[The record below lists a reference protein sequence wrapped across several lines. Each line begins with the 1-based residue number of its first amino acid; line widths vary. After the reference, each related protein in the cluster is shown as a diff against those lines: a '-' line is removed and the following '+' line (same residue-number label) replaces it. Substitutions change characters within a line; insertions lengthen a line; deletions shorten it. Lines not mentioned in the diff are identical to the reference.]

1 MNSRCPVCSMLPVG
15 GRCPVHGL
23 DVVVI
28 KETTPRAAVAPT
40 VPWVEVE
47 GPVTTLPR
55 TQAEAELQ
63 EQRARTATKHEAEV
77 EELRARAAFWK
88 AARLAVLVQAAGDRL
103 NAGEE
108 VITRE
113 DLRELAAAVARD
125 ETILATWKGGPEAA
139 LEEGGSADPETGEE
153 YGHDRAVE
161 LAASGSEGGVEE
173 ARRRMREGMAK
184 ANAEAAAEL
193 GEQSP

>member
-1 MNSRCPVCSMLPVG
+1 MNSCCPVCSMPPVG

-28 KETTPRAAVAPT
+28 KETTPPPPRAAVAPT
-40 VPWVEVE
+40 VEAADPWVEVE
-47 GPVTTLPR
+47 GPVTTLP
-55 TQAEAELQ
+55 T
-63 EQRARTATKHEAEV
+63 TKHEAEV

-125 ETILATWKGGPEAA
+125 ETYTIQVRGRLIQTKATLTR
-139 LEEGGSADPETGEE
+139 LEEELNALRPRLEE
-153 YGHDRAVE
+153 KNEQVRQ
-161 LAASGSEGGVEE
+161 LAAEVQRLR
-173 ARRRMREGMAK
+173 AQLAQ
-184 ANAEAAAEL
+184 
-193 GEQSP
+193 EQQ